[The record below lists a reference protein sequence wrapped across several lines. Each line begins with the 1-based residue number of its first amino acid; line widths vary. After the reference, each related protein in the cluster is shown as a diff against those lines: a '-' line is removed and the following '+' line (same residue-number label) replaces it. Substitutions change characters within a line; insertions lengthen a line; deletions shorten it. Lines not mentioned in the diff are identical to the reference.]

1 LALIHEIGKRQAM
14 TPISTDQPRTDRNI
28 VLEARA
34 SRRDLI
40 IGASAMA
47 AGAALGL
54 GGSSAAQ
61 ETGLPQGT
69 ALVVS
74 PRLPLW
80 DVTAAS
86 ASAILD
92 GSATNWLQVGSPL
105 PHPIRR
111 VGVDGIATNGMPT
124 EASVADYEALV
135 TELASNPGTIAVA
148 PLPVLDSRVTALR
161 IDGTDPFLALA
172 TEAEPVFHVGIAGD
186 MIPGRNVNL
195 HMRGYGD
202 FVFPWRRV
210 APLLSSFDFTFGNFE
225 CVISDTIPFPEDTNA
240 NALDFVMG
248 SAGIDGLHLAGFDA
262 VSLANNH
269 SIYNGSG
276 WGFDGFYDTINN
288 LAAAGMPWFGAGED
302 LDQARAPHVGEVA
315 GKTIALIGIDG
326 VTANVD
332 YPGTWMVTSEAGATA
347 SKPGTNPLVEEQI
360 LADISNLAAQYDI
373 VIPFFHMG
381 EQYRWMLSEWAIEL
395 SRRCV
400 DAGATTV
407 VTSHPHVTQGME
419 WYDGTPLFYGIGNFI
434 YDQMFTVDTSQG
446 HIVDL
451 TFRGSEIVGFRLHG
465 VAIEDFTQ
473 PRLLG
478 PNEQAAFMDR
488 IWRSNDFIRARV

>member
-1 LALIHEIGKRQAM
+1 MPDQNA
-14 TPISTDQPRTDRNI
+14 STERNI

-40 IGASAMA
+40 IGAGATA
-47 AGAALGL
+47 AAATLGISR
-54 GGSSAAQ
+54 GVAAQ
-61 ETGLPQGT
+61 TPPSGLPAGS
-69 ALVVS
+69 ALVTS

-80 DVTAAS
+80 DVTSDALV
-86 ASAILD
+86 AILD
-92 GSATNWLQVGSPL
+92 GSATDWIQVGSPL
-105 PHPIRR
+105 PVPIRR
-111 VGVDGIATNGMPT
+111 VALDGADSAGMQT
-124 EASVADYEALV
+124 EQTVADYDAL
-135 TELASNPGTIAVA
+135 TAELSGRPGSVA
-148 PLPVLDSRVTALR
+148 IVPLDSIDSRVTAMR
-161 IDGTDPFLALA
+161 VDGADPFLAIA
-172 TEAEPVFHVGIAGD
+172 SEAEPVFHVGVAGD

-195 HMRGYGD
+195 HMRGYND

-210 APLLSSFDFTFGNFE
+210 APILSGFDFTFGNFE
-225 CVISDTIPFPEDTNA
+225 CVISDTLGFPEDTDP
-240 NALDFVMG
+240 NALDFVM
-248 SAGIDGLHLAGFDA
+248 STASIEGLTMSGFDA

-269 SIYNGSG
+269 AVYNGSG
-276 WGFDGFYDTINN
+276 WGFDGFNETTSN
-288 LAAAGMPWFGAGED
+288 LQAAGMPYFGAGQD
-302 LDQARAPHVGEVA
+302 LDEARAPHVGEVA

-332 YPGTWMVTSEAGATA
+332 YPGSWSMAVNVGATA
-347 SKPGTNPLVEEQI
+347 SQPGTNPLVEEQI
-360 LADISNLAAQYDI
+360 MADISSLAGQYDI

-381 EQYRWMLSEWAIEL
+381 EQYQWMLSDWAIEL

-419 WYDGTPLFYGIGNFI
+419 WYETTPLFYGIGNFI

-451 TFRGSEIVGFRLHG
+451 TFRGDRIVNFRLHG
-465 VAIEDFTQ
+465 IAIEDFTQ

-478 PNEQAAFMDR
+478 PNENAAFMDR
-488 IWRSNDFIRARV
+488 IWRSHDMVVDRV